1 MVVDGAP
8 ATSVPTGV
16 TMADAMS
23 SRIVELFF
31 GKEKRRRVTVA
42 NAKVPDGVRVYAV
55 GDIHGRV
62 DLLDRLHTMIREDA
76 ADVRPGFEKVVVY
89 LGDYLDR
96 GLYSRELLDLFLDD
110 PLEGFESVHLRGNH
124 DQCFLD
130 FLVDPEKEASWL
142 RFGGDATVY
151 SYGVRIPD
159 DMMPDMR
166 MVHIRDRLLAT
177 VPQRHLAFLANL
189 ELTRVIG
196 DFLFVHAGINP
207 ERPLSQQTPEDL
219 MWIRKAFL
227 ESKRDFGKVVVHGHS
242 VTSVPEVRQNRIGI
256 DTGACYNNNLTCV
269 VLEGANKRFLST
281 SAAALCMDRVA
292 AL

>member
-1 MVVDGAP
+1 
-8 ATSVPTGV
+8 
-16 TMADAMS
+16 MADAMS

-31 GKEKRRRVTVA
+31 GKKKRRRVTVA
-42 NAKVPDGVRVYAV
+42 NAEVPDGVRVYAV